1 MSEFKVK
8 GTISK
13 VLPIETGV
21 SKSSGDAWSKI
32 NFIVSNNDGYEGREQ
47 SYCFQIFGQERVYNF
62 LKYNQEGSEVEVKF
76 SIQTNEYNGK
86 YFTNLSAFRV
96 DSGEKVE
103 QEAYTPNI
111 SGDNIPKAKASL
123 DDIGEDDLPF

>member
-21 SKSSGDAWSKI
+21 AKSSGDAWSKI

-47 SYCFQIFGQERVYNF
+47 SYCFQIFGQERVDNF
-62 LKYNQEGSEVEVKF
+62 LKYNKEGSEVEVKF
-76 SIQTNEYNGK
+76 SIQTNEYNGN
-86 YFTNLSAFRV
+86 YYTSLSAYRV
-96 DSGEKVE
+96 ESGERVE
-103 QEAYTPNI
+103 QAHQTPVMNGDMANQFNED
-111 SGDNIPKAKASL
+111 SEGDN
-123 DDIGEDDLPF
+123 LPF